1 MKKKMA
7 EDISVKVIE
16 RLTKYLRC
24 LENLN
29 QDEFISSDDLAGRM
43 GFTPAQ
49 IRKDLSNFGDF
60 GVRGK
65 GYQVRTL
72 HSDIE
77 KILGVHKTNNIII
90 IGLGRLGNA
99 LFAEPEFTKE
109 SFNVVGLF
117 DNSPSK
123 IGTEINGLKIRD
135 TKDIP
140 YFLETKEGV
149 ETAIL
154 AIPKA
159 AAQEIATMLFKHG
172 VKAILNFAPVPLDYD
187 KEKYVVS
194 NIDLYAKLQELN
206 FWKEKAT
213 NK

>member
-1 MKKKMA
+1 VKKKLLD
-7 EDISVKVIE
+7 DISVKVIE

-29 QDEFISSDDLAGRM
+29 QDDFISSDDLATRM

-77 KILGVHKTNNIII
+77 KILGVHKTNNVII
-90 IGLGRLGNA
+90 IGLGRLGSA

-109 SFNVVGLF
+109 SFNIVGLF
-117 DNSPSK
+117 DNSPNK

-135 TKDIP
+135 IKDIP

-159 AAQEIATMLFKHG
+159 AAQDTANMLFKNG
-172 VKAILNFAPVPLDYD
+172 VKAILNFAPVQLDYD

-206 FWKEKAT
+206 YWKEVAN

>member
-77 KILGVHKTNNIII
+77 RILGVHKTNNIII

-140 YFLETKEGV
+140 YFLV
-149 ETAIL
+149 PL
-154 AIPKA
+154 C
-159 AAQEIATMLFKHG
+159 
-172 VKAILNFAPVPLDYD
+172 APVVGAALGAFSYR
-187 KEKYVVS
+187 
-194 NIDLYAKLQELN
+194 KLIGRHLPCDTCVDEEQESPSSSSTQH
-206 FWKEKAT
+206 KASL
-213 NK
+213 

>member
-140 YFLETKEGV
+140 YFLV
-149 ETAIL
+149 PL
-154 AIPKA
+154 C
-159 AAQEIATMLFKHG
+159 
-172 VKAILNFAPVPLDYD
+172 APVVGAALGAFSYRKLIGRHLPCDTCVEEE
-187 KEKYVVS
+187 KES
-194 NIDLYAKLQELN
+194 TSTTQHNASL
-206 FWKEKAT
+206 
-213 NK
+213 